1 MVTLSTTRRLAGFV
15 FTRNMAMPRSKLA
28 ELSPVAHGA
37 LDYAE
42 LARLGLKPDEL
53 NDFSANSNPYG
64 PHPAV
69 LAALADALQ
78 ADRLAR
84 YPDRDC
90 LALRAALAAVDETPP
105 ETILPGNGATELIH
119 LIALAMVKPGS
130 RQVVIGPTFG
140 QYAHAIRLAGG
151 EVIEYRPPVSTPPL
165 RLEAEA
171 VATALRRWQPAGV
184 WLCNPNNPT
193 GQQWNAAEL
202 AHLRAATP
210 EAVWI
215 VDESYRYFTAV
226 PTPLT
231 GWSGDENLI
240 LLRSLTKDQALA
252 GLRLGYVIAA
262 LAVITALRA
271 AQPTWSVNTL
281 AQVAGVA
288 ALQPEVLAWRDD
300 TLTSLHRHAAKLW
313 AGLTEWG
320 YPVLPTATPY
330 ALVQVADAARWRERL
345 LFQGVQVRDCASFG
359 LPQYAR
365 IAARRPEENKRLLS
379 AVKNLVETK
388 QF

>member
-1 MVTLSTTRRLAGFV
+1 
-15 FTRNMAMPRSKLA
+15 MPRPKLA

-37 LDYAE
+37 FDYAE
-42 LARLGLKPDEL
+42 LARLGLQPDKL
-53 NDFSANSNPYG
+53 IDFSANSNPYG
-64 PHPAV
+64 PHPTV
-69 LAALADALQ
+69 LTALADALQ

-119 LIALAMVKPGS
+119 LIALALVEPGS

-151 EVIEYRPPVSTPPL
+151 KVIEYRPSPDL
-165 RLEAEA
+165 RFEAEA
-171 VATALRRWQPAGV
+171 VAAALRRWQPDGV

-193 GQQWNAAEL
+193 GQQWSATEL
-202 AHLRAATP
+202 AHLRAAVP
-210 EAVWI
+210 KALWV
-215 VDESYRYFTAV
+215 VDESYRYFTAA

-262 LAVITALRA
+262 PAVITALRA

-288 ALQPEVLAWRDD
+288 ALQPAVLAWRDD
-300 TLTSLHRHAAKLW
+300 TLARLGRHAAELW

-320 YPVLPTATPY
+320 YPVLPSATPY
-330 ALVQVADAARWRERL
+330 ALVQVAEAATWRERL
-345 LFQGVQVRDCASFG
+345 LFQGVQVRDCAFFG

-365 IAARRPEENKRLLS
+365 IAARRPEENERLLN
-379 AVKNLVETK
+379 AIKNCEL
-388 QF
+388 

>member
-1 MVTLSTTRRLAGFV
+1 M
-15 FTRNMAMPRSKLA
+15 
-28 ELSPVAHGA
+28 SPVAHGA
-37 LDYAE
+37 FDYAE
-42 LARLGLKPDEL
+42 LARLGLQPDKL
-53 NDFSANSNPYG
+53 IDFSANSNPYG
-64 PHPAV
+64 PHPTV

-119 LIALAMVKPGS
+119 LIALALVEPGS

-151 EVIEYRPPVSTPPL
+151 KVIEYRPSPDL
-165 RLEAEA
+165 RFEAEA
-171 VATALRRWQPAGV
+171 VAAALRCWQPDGV

-193 GQQWNAAEL
+193 GQQWSATDL
-202 AHLRAATP
+202 AHLRAAAP
-210 EAVWI
+210 KALWV
-215 VDESYRYFTAV
+215 VDESYRYFTAT

-231 GWSGDENLI
+231 GWTGDENLI

-252 GLRLGYVIAA
+252 GLRLGYIIAA
-262 LAVITALRA
+262 PAVITALQA
-271 AQPTWSVNTL
+271 VQPTWSVNTL

-288 ALQPEVLAWRDD
+288 ALQPEVLIWRDH
-300 TLTSLHRHAAKLW
+300 TLACLRRHAADLW
-313 AGLTEWG
+313 ASLAELG

-330 ALVQVADAARWRERL
+330 ALVQVAEVAIWRERL
-345 LFQGVQVRDCASFG
+345 LFQGVQVRDCASFE

-365 IAARRPEENKRLLS
+365 IAARRPEENERLLN
-379 AVKNLVETK
+379 AVKM
-388 QF
+388 